1 MRLRLTLTGLV
12 LALIGLFGPPAM
24 GTSALAVEERIVDI
38 YQQRHSAVAKVN
50 AVYVVDDEGE
60 ERTVLYVGTG
70 FFISPDGHML
80 TNANA
85 TAGSERIWVEIGEV
99 AYAAELLGIDSV
111 TNVALLKVSAK
122 PESAGFINLDERDSL
137 APVGSLV
144 VALTSPLGMD
154 PGPGYGLVTG
164 WNTSYGEKILPTVY
178 MRSNIPA
185 EGGEGGSPVFDLS
198 GRFLGMIVA
207 GLPEIRSSFILPAR
221 AIRRVQSDMLLTG
234 AVQYGLFGLQT
245 RQINAPDSDP
255 YVVIEAVLPGSP
267 ADDAGIRAGDVLLSI
282 GEVIITH
289 DRDLRSA
296 SFFSRPGQVITVKVR
311 RDSEEL
317 SLPMRVGRRPNLPS
331 LQPPLPTQSPL
342 VEPE

>member
-1 MRLRLTLTGLV
+1 MRLILSG
-12 LALIGLFGPPAM
+12 LALALLDIGHGGIAFG
-24 GTSALAVEERIVDI
+24 SALAVEERVVEI
-38 YQQRHSAVAKVN
+38 YQQRNSAVAKVN
-50 AVYVVDDEGE
+50 AVYVVDDNGE

-70 FFISPDGHML
+70 FFISPEGHML

-85 TAGSERIWVEIGEV
+85 TAGSERIWVEIGDI
-99 AYAAELLGIDSV
+99 AYAAELLGVDSV
-111 TNVALLKVSAK
+111 TNVALLKVNTMPS
-122 PESAGFINLDERDSL
+122 SAGFINLDERDNL

-154 PGPGYGLVTG
+154 PGPGLGLVTG

-207 GLPEIRSSFILPAR
+207 GLPEIRSSFILPSR

-234 AVQYGLFGLQT
+234 RVEYGLFGLQT
-245 RQINAPDSDP
+245 RQINAPNSDP
-255 YVVIEAVLPGSP
+255 YVVIEAVLEGSP
-267 ADDAGIRAGDVLLSI
+267 AGEADLRASDILLAIGDFA
-282 GEVIITH
+282 ITH

-296 SFFSRPGQVITVKVR
+296 SFYSRPGQVITVKVQR
-311 RDSEEL
+311 GDKEL
-317 SLPMRVGRRPNLPS
+317 SLPMRVGQRPTPPS
-331 LQPPLPTQSPL
+331 LQPPVGAPPTP
-342 VEPE
+342 